1 MRQTESYAEPMPK
14 GDAAEEM
21 IATSQLELHHICVDD
36 LLSLFESPE
45 DVSIYEGKPYSN
57 PHRVL
62 MDKSGPLRWRVPQVR
77 SNPLVNKW
85 FVRWMVQKSTRE
97 IVGSVSFHGPP
108 DEQGMMEIGLG
119 VHSNFQRLGY
129 AAEALTGMWS
139 WVVEQPGVD
148 LLRYTVDPNN
158 EASVAVIKKFG
169 FERVGQQI
177 DPEDG
182 PEDIYEMSANEFR
195 RRFN

>member
-1 MRQTESYAEPMPK
+1 MCQGGSYAEPMPQ
-14 GDAAEEM
+14 DNVSEAM
-21 IATSQLELHHICVDD
+21 IATPRLELHHINVDD
-36 LLSLFESPE
+36 LMSLSDTPD
-45 DVSIYEGKPYSN
+45 DVSIYEGEPYTN
-57 PHRVL
+57 PHRIL
-62 MDKSGPLRWRVPQVR
+62 MDESGPLRWRVPQVK
-77 SNPLVNKW
+77 SDPSVNKW
-85 FVRWMVQKSTRE
+85 FVRWMVEKETRE
-97 IVGSVSFHGPP
+97 IVGSSSFHGPP

-119 VHSNFQRLGY
+119 VHTDFQRRGY
-129 AAEALTGMWS
+129 ATEALTGMWS
-139 WVVEQPGVD
+139 WVVDQPGVE

>member
-1 MRQTESYAEPMPK
+1 MCQGGSYAEQMPQ
-14 GDAAEEM
+14 DNVSEAV
-21 IATSQLELHHICVDD
+21 ITTPRLELHHMCVED
-36 LLSLFESPE
+36 LMFLFETPD
-45 DVSIYEGKPYSN
+45 DVSIYEGKPYAN
-57 PHRVL
+57 PHRIL
-62 MDKSGPLRWRVPQVR
+62 MDGSGPLRWRVPQVK
-77 SNPLVNKW
+77 SDPSVNKW
-85 FVRWMVQKSTRE
+85 FIRWMVEKETRE
-97 IVGSVSFHGPP
+97 IVGSTSFHGPP
-108 DEQGMMEIGLG
+108 DEKGMMEIGLG
-119 VHSNFQRLGY
+119 VHNDFQRRGY
-129 AAEALTGMWS
+129 ATEALIGMWS
-139 WVVEQPGVD
+139 WVVDQAGVE

>member
-77 SNPLVNKW
+77 SNPSVNKW
-85 FVRWMVQKSTRE
+85 FVRWMVEKSTRE

-129 AAEALTGMWS
+129 AVEALTGMWS
-139 WVVEQPGVD
+139 WVVEQPGVE
-148 LLRYTVDPNN
+148 LLRYTVATDNL
-158 EASVAVIKKFG
+158 ASVALVEKFG

>member
-1 MRQTESYAEPMPK
+1 MLEDGSS
-14 GDAAEEM
+14 EEM
-21 IATSQLELHHICVDD
+21 IATPRLELHHISASD
-36 LLSLFESPE
+36 LIMLFESPE
-45 DVSIYEGKPYSN
+45 NVSIYNEKSYAN

-62 MDKSGPLRWRVPQVR
+62 MDDSGPLRWRVPQVTAEAA
-77 SNPLVNKW
+77 VNKW
-85 FVRWMVQKSTRE
+85 FVRWMVEKTTRE
-97 IVGSVSFHGPP
+97 IVGSTSFHGPP
-108 DEQGMMEIGLG
+108 DEMGMMEIGLG
-119 VHSNFQRLGY
+119 VHPDFQRRGF
-129 AAEALTGMWS
+129 ATEALAGMWS
-139 WVVEQPGVD
+139 WVVDQPGVE

-169 FERVGQQI
+169 FKLVGQQI

>member
-1 MRQTESYAEPMPK
+1 MCQTGSYAEPMPK
-14 GDAAEEM
+14 DNVSEAM
-21 IATSQLELHHICVDD
+21 IATPRLELHHICVDD
-36 LLSLFESPE
+36 LMSLFETPD
-45 DVSIYEGKPYSN
+45 DVSIYVGKPYAN
-57 PHRVL
+57 PHRIL
-62 MDKSGPLRWRVPQVR
+62 MDKSGPLRWRVPQVK
-77 SNPLVNKW
+77 SDPSVNKW
-85 FVRWMVQKSTRE
+85 FVRWMVEKETRE
-97 IVGSVSFHGPP
+97 IVGSTSFHGPP

-119 VHSNFQRLGY
+119 VHTDFQRRGY
-129 AAEALTGMWS
+129 ATEALTGMWS
-139 WVVEQPGVD
+139 WVVDQPDVE

-195 RRFN
+195 RRFS

>member
-1 MRQTESYAEPMPK
+1 MRQAGSYAEPMPHK
-14 GDAAEEM
+14 EDSEEM
-21 IATSQLELHHICVDD
+21 IATSRLELHHICVDD
-36 LLSLFESPE
+36 LLCLFESPE
-45 DVSIYEGKPYSN
+45 DVSMYEGQPYIN

-62 MDKSGPLRWRVPQVR
+62 MDESGPLRWRVPQVKL
-77 SNPLVNKW
+77 NPLVNIW
-85 FVRWMVQKSTRE
+85 FVRWMVEKTSRE
-97 IVGSVSFHGPP
+97 IVGSISFHGPP

-119 VHSNFQRLGY
+119 VHDHFQRRGY
-129 AAEALTGMWS
+129 ATEALTAMWS
-139 WVVEQPGVD
+139 WVSDQPGVE
-148 LLRYTVDPNN
+148 LLRYTVAPDN

>member
-1 MRQTESYAEPMPK
+1 MCQGGSYAEPMPQ
-14 GDAAEEM
+14 DNVSEAM
-21 IATSQLELHHICVDD
+21 IATPRLELHHICVDD
-36 LLSLFESPE
+36 LMSLFDSPE
-45 DVSIYEGKPYSN
+45 DVSIYVGKPYAN
-57 PHRVL
+57 PHRIL
-62 MDKSGPLRWRVPQVR
+62 MDGSGPLRWRVPQVKADP
-77 SNPLVNKW
+77 SVNKW
-85 FVRWMVQKSTRE
+85 FIRWMVEKETRE
-97 IVGSVSFHGPP
+97 IVGSTSFHGPP
-108 DEQGMMEIGLG
+108 DEKGMMEIGLG
-119 VHSNFQRLGY
+119 VHNDFQRRGY
-129 AAEALTGMWS
+129 ATEALIGMWS
-139 WVVEQPGVD
+139 WVVDQAGVE

>member
-1 MRQTESYAEPMPK
+1 MPQN
-14 GDAAEEM
+14 DVSEAM
-21 IATSQLELHHICVDD
+21 IPTPRLELHHLCVDD

-45 DVSIYEGKPYSN
+45 DASIYEGKSYTN
-57 PHRVL
+57 PHRIL
-62 MDKSGPLRWRVPQVR
+62 MDESGPLRWRVPQVK
-77 SNPLVNKW
+77 SDSAVNKW
-85 FVRWMVQKSTRE
+85 FVRWMVERETRE
-97 IVGSVSFHGPP
+97 IVGSTSFHGPP

-119 VHSNFQRLGY
+119 VHDQFQRRGY
-129 AAEALTGMWS
+129 ATEALIGMWS
-139 WVVEQPGVD
+139 WVINQPAVE

-169 FERVGQQI
+169 FEHVGQQI
-177 DPEDG
+177 DLEDG

>member
-1 MRQTESYAEPMPK
+1 MPQ
-14 GDAAEEM
+14 DNVSEAM
-21 IATSQLELHHICVDD
+21 ILTPRLELHHICVDD
-36 LLSLFESPE
+36 LLSLFESLE
-45 DVSIYEGKPYSN
+45 DVSLYEGKPYSN
-57 PHRVL
+57 PHRIL
-62 MDKSGPLRWRVPQVR
+62 MDESGPLRWRVPQVK
-77 SNPLVNKW
+77 SDPAVNKW
-85 FVRWMVQKSTRE
+85 FVRWMVEKSTRE

-139 WVVEQPGVD
+139 WVVEQPGVE
-148 LLRYTVDPNN
+148 LLRYTVAPDNL
-158 EASVAVIKKFG
+158 ASVALVEKFG